1 MNHFTN
7 FPHSGGIIP
16 RYQHG
21 DFNTNSESYY
31 KELARKNEELN
42 NLHPLID
49 QLFKRGLEVDDT
61 VTIDLEKIGDWSK
74 ELDPTKDPVEEIIT
88 LKANVL
94 LSILEDP
101 IQLKSLSLKATDVR
115 QLKNAITIKEDGLY
129 SKDLFP
135 IVKEI
140 DDKLDLINQRLDE
153 LDPEGASVLVPTGS
167 AEVNKFFS
175 PVYKNLY
182 TVLNGINRDKVN
194 IAFIT
199 DLHLYPESNYLKSKD
214 NFRVLSQFDLLTN
227 VTDFSIHCGDNVDS
241 YSGAIGVNND
251 VMQPEHVKHSTIANM
266 RRFANYVN
274 LNNNNKDVHIVTGN
288 HDRGG
293 IPYATNKNHDLSM
306 VLSKDELVS
315 ITGQPLYGGTLYP
328 DKKIAFFKMY
338 SDDFSEQQADGYFKE
353 TDNQDG
359 YQSGLIS
366 AQQFRELA
374 NFLNT
379 IPNDYH
385 LLVAGHIII
394 DKDKTGNGQ
403 ILNQV
408 FNTYQKGEDFTIPA
422 NTLVGLDNA
431 SHGEIK
437 FNHRA
442 KGKRAFIGYI
452 AGHYHSETDFPK
464 NTDRDFNMACL
475 LNAFPLEGGQGT
487 NLEGS
492 FYNLE
497 IDTKARTLKSEG
509 IGRATNFI
517 NWTY

>member
-7 FPHSGGIIP
+7 FPHSSGIIP

-49 QLFKRGLEVDDT
+49 QLFKRGLEVSDT
-61 VTIDLEKIGDWSK
+61 LTVDLEKIGNWSK

-101 IQLKSLSLKATDVR
+101 IQLKSLSLTATDVR
-115 QLKNAITIKEDGLY
+115 QLKNAITVKEDGLY

-153 LDPEGASVLVPTGS
+153 LDPEGASVLVNTGF

-175 PVYKNLY
+175 PTYKNLY
-182 TVLNGINRDKVN
+182 NVLNAIDPKKVN
-194 IAFIT
+194 VAFIT
-199 DLHLYPESNYLKSKD
+199 DLHLYPKSNFLKNKD
-214 NFRVLSQFDLLTN
+214 NFRVLTQFDLLTN
-227 VTDFSIHCGDNVDS
+227 KSDFAIHCGDNVDS
-241 YSGAIGVNND
+241 YSGAIGTDND
-251 VMQPEHVKHSTIANM
+251 VMLPEDVKISTIANM
-266 RRFANYVN
+266 RRFVGHVRSNTE
-274 LNNNNKDVHIVTGN
+274 KDVHIVTGN

-306 VLSKDELVS
+306 VLSKSELS
-315 ITGQPLYGGTLYP
+315 LLTGQPLYGGQLYP
-328 DKKIAFFKMY
+328 DKKIGFFKMY
-338 SDDFSEQQADGYFKE
+338 SDDFSEQQANGYFKE

-359 YQSGLIS
+359 YNSGLIS
-366 AQQFRELA
+366 AKQFRELA
-374 NFLNT
+374 NFLNSL
-379 IPNDYH
+379 PSDYH

-394 DKDKTGNGQ
+394 DKDQTGNGQ

-408 FNTYQKGEDFTIPA
+408 FNAYQKGEDFTIPA

-431 SHGEIK
+431 SHSEIK
-437 FNHRA
+437 FNNA
-442 KGKRAFIGYI
+442 TKGQRPFIGYL

-487 NLEGS
+487 DLEGS
-492 FYNLE
+492 FYHLE
-497 IDTKARTLKSEG
+497 IDTTARTLKAKG
-509 IGRATNFI
+509 VGRATNFI

>member
-7 FPHSGGIIP
+7 FPHSSGIIP

-49 QLFKRGLEVDDT
+49 QLFKRGLEVSDT
-61 VTIDLEKIGDWSK
+61 LTVDLEKIGNWSK
-74 ELDPTKDPVEEIIT
+74 ELDPTKEPVEEIIT

-94 LSILEDP
+94 LSVLEDP
-101 IQLKSLSLKATDVR
+101 IQLKSLSLKATDIR
-115 QLKNAITIKEDGLY
+115 QLKNAITVKEDGLY

-153 LDPEGASVLVPTGS
+153 LDPEGASVLVPVGAS
-167 AEVNKFFS
+167 EINQEV
-175 PVYKNLY
+175 PVPYKNLD
-182 TVLNGINRDKVN
+182 TVLNEVDNTKFNV
-194 IAFIT
+194 AFIT
-199 DLHLYPESNYLKSKD
+199 DLHLYPASNYLKNKD
-214 NFRVLSQFDLLTN
+214 NFRVLGQFEKLVNKADIA
-227 VTDFSIHCGDNVDS
+227 IHCGDNVDS
-241 YSGAIGVNND
+241 YSGALGANND
-251 VMQPEHVKHSTIANM
+251 VMLPEDVKRSTIANM
-266 RRFANYVN
+266 KRFSNYTQMN
-274 LNNNNKDVHIVTGN
+274 LDKDVHIVIGN

-306 VLSKDELVS
+306 VLSKAEMEA
-315 ITGQPLYGGTLYP
+315 INGQPLYGGQLYP
-328 DKKIAFFKMY
+328 DKKIGFFKMY

-359 YQSGLIS
+359 YQNGLIS
-366 AQQFRELA
+366 AKQFRELA
-374 NFLNT
+374 NFMNSL
-379 IPNDYH
+379 PADYH

-394 DKDKTGNGQ
+394 DKDKMGNGQ

-408 FNTYQKGEDFTIPA
+408 FNAYQKGEDFTIPA
-422 NTLVGLDNA
+422 NTLVGLDNS
-431 SHGEIK
+431 SHSEIK
-437 FNHRA
+437 FNNA
-442 KGKRAFIGYI
+442 TKGVRAFIGYL
-452 AGHYHSETDFPK
+452 AGHYHSETNYNK
-464 NTDRDFNMACL
+464 NTDREFNMACL

-487 NLEGS
+487 ELEGS

-497 IDTKARTLKSEG
+497 IDTTARTLKAKG
-509 IGRATNFI
+509 VGRATNFI